1 MFRYFHYF
9 IIILITSGIS
19 VNYTHILNNHKL
31 LTMKKNLERL
41 SKENQNL
48 KEKGK
53 KNKNIPSTM
62 ENALDMIYH
71 SIAYMLKEVN
81 NIELEEL
88 DNELVDEI
96 KSSCK
101 QILETLTKEEKLS
114 VEVDHSTSSEDEGLT
129 LEVESSDGSFENLS
143 SIDKD
148 SDS

>member
-48 KEKGK
+48 KEKGE

-88 DNELVDEI
+88 DNDVVYEI

-101 QILETLTKEEKLS
+101 QILETLTKEEELS
-114 VEVDHSTSSEDEGLT
+114 VEVDHSSSSEDEGLT

-143 SIDKD
+143 SIDKG